1 MAIYGV
7 DYLTRLQKAL
17 QDFSTAFDE
26 WMQTQD
32 EVDHL
37 QARGLFPTV
46 STKQGADPQVVR
58 SLELRVAEAAG
69 AAVQVAS
76 ITGVGM
82 YVNGAGPV
90 DPIANW
96 SMMSNPKTF
105 ISPRDV
111 RNAVANA
118 RGRLQALI
126 ADAEARGS
134 SDLPA
139 FSPAGMQDVVWT
151 GAAQAWTAHQYRVAV
166 REGMTALTAY
176 WRDRLDR
183 RDGQDN
189 VFWQQTLS
197 AGEPQ
202 PGKPK
207 LRWPGGVEDQ
217 TAKSM
222 RGGLQPLATSLN
234 NLATGVNLTIRNPA
248 THCPTEYSEQEAME
262 QLAAISYLARLLDR
276 CEIVQVHSEITDVAR
291 EPS

>member
-1 MAIYGV
+1 MSMASYGV
-7 DYLTRLQKAL
+7 QYLTRLQKAL
-17 QDFSTAFDE
+17 KEFSEAFDE

-32 EVDHL
+32 EVDHF

-46 STKQGADPQVVR
+46 STKRGEDPQVVR
-58 SLELRVAEAAG
+58 ALELRVAEAAG

-76 ITGVGM
+76 VTGVGI
-82 YVNGAGPV
+82 YVSGVGPV

-105 ISPRDV
+105 LSPREV

-139 FSPAGMQDVVWT
+139 FSPAGMHQVVWN
-151 GAAQAWTAHQYRVAV
+151 GAAQAWTAHQYRVSV
-166 REGMTALTAY
+166 REGMTALTSF

-189 VFWQQTLS
+189 AFWQQSLS

-207 LRWPGGVEDQ
+207 LRWPGDVEDQ

-222 RGGLQPLATSLN
+222 RGGMQPLATSLN

-248 THCPTEYSEQEAME
+248 THSTGEYTEQEAME
-262 QLAAISYLARLLDR
+262 QLAAVSFLGRLLDQ
-276 CEIVQVHSEITDVAR
+276 CAIDHAPTDTGTATT
-291 EPS
+291 